1 MSNNSQNNLDI
12 TVLIPTYNRAEIL
25 RETLDAMSIVDRDGL
40 SVEFVV
46 IDNNSKDNT
55 KEVVKSFFDK
65 LPLRYLFEH
74 RPGKHCALNCALD
87 TVALGQIVVFT
98 DDDIAPSE
106 GWLQA
111 IWECARR
118 WPDHKI
124 FGGGSKIVWPGGE
137 APGWARLPGC
147 STMGLGYGDHFPFE
161 KECPYPPGSA
171 RPPGPNY
178 WIRREIFDS
187 GRRYD
192 ESVGPHPTIERRGT
206 EMSMLLKLK
215 NEGYE
220 IIYCPDAWVKH
231 RLQDQLKEPG
241 KIRRKAW
248 ANGLQ
253 FPRTTGLYKPDLLN
267 RHPFYWLFR
276 RFSALLFAV
285 LRLVIS
291 QLHISSHKR
300 LGYSI
305 PPISDMAYNIE
316 SIKIGIKHTFHG
328 VDKS

>member
-1 MSNNSQNNLDI
+1 MNKNSLNLDI
-12 TVLIPTYNRAEIL
+12 SVLIPTYNRAQIL
-25 RETLDAMSIVDRDGL
+25 HETLEAMSVLNKEDL

-46 IDNNSKDNT
+46 IDNNSKDKT
-55 KEVVKSFFDK
+55 KEVAESFVDK
-65 LPLRYLFEH
+65 MPLRYLFEPH
-74 RPGKHCALNCALD
+74 PGKHCALNCALN
-87 TVALGQIVVFT
+87 TVALGRIVVFT
-98 DDDIAPSE
+98 DDDVTPTKR
-106 GWLQA
+106 WLQA
-111 IWECARR
+111 IRECSQR

-124 FGGGSKIVWPGGE
+124 FGGGSEIVWPNGE

-147 STMGLGYGDHFPFE
+147 STMGLGYGSHFPFE

-178 WIRREIFDS
+178 WIRREIFES
-187 GRRYD
+187 GRRFD

-215 NEGYE
+215 NEGHE
-220 IIYCPDAWVKH
+220 IIYCPDAWIKH
-231 RLQDQLKEPG
+231 RLQEELTKPG

-253 FPRTTGLYKPDLLN
+253 FPRTTGLYKPELLKK
-267 RHPFYWLFR
+267 HPYIWFLRRIVVLFY
-276 RFSALLFAV
+276 AV
-285 LRLVIS
+285 FKLIIS
-291 QLHISSHKR
+291 QFHISKHKR

-305 PPISDMAYNIE
+305 PPISDMAYNVE
-316 SIKIGIKHTFHG
+316 SVKIGIKRIFHG

>member
-1 MSNNSQNNLDI
+1 MIEKQNVPDI
-12 TVLIPTYNRAEIL
+12 SVLIPTYNRALIL
-25 RETLDAMSIVDRDGL
+25 RETLEGMCKVERANL
-40 SVEFVV
+40 AAEFVV
-46 IDNNSKDNT
+46 IDNNSGDNT
-55 KEVVKSFFDK
+55 KEVVESFIGR
-65 LPLRYLFEH
+65 LPLRYLFEP

-87 TVALGQIVVFT
+87 TVALGQIVVLT
-98 DDDIAPSE
+98 DDDITPAA

-111 IWECARR
+111 IRECTQR
-118 WPDHKI
+118 WPDHKV
-124 FGGGSKIVWPGGE
+124 FGGGSKVVWPGGE
-137 APGWARLPGC
+137 APGWACLPGR

-161 KECPYPPGSA
+161 RECPYPPGSG
-171 RPPGPNY
+171 RPPGANY

-215 NEGYE
+215 MEGYE
-220 IIYCPDAWVKH
+220 IIYCPDAWIKH
-231 RLQDQLKEPG
+231 RLQEELTEPG

-253 FPRTTGLYKPDLLN
+253 FPKTTGLYKPDLLGK
-267 RHPFYWLFR
+267 HPYIWLFR
-276 RFSALLFAV
+276 RIPVLLLAV
-285 LRLVIS
+285 LRFGIS
-291 QLHISSHKR
+291 QLHISRHKR

-305 PPISDMAYNIE
+305 QPISDIAYNIE
-316 SIKIGIKHTFHG
+316 SVKIGIKHIFHG